1 MNEKSFSFS
10 YLELVVLPSDNYA
23 MIITEK
29 PTAAERIASAL
40 SDESGFTKREKNRIS
55 YYEHKFDGKRFIT
68 VPAIGHLYTVAARSL
83 VLTRDVYP
91 IFNLSWLPKYKVSK
105 DDRDIKRFISLISE
119 IAENASEFINAC
131 DYDLEGSTIGYN
143 VLKYACNEK
152 QNQARRMKFSTLTA
166 EALRKAYSNLESG
179 LDFPLIEAG
188 LARHEIDF
196 LYGVNLSRALMSAIR
211 KMGRYYTLS
220 TGRVQGPTLKFLV
233 EKEKSIESFV
243 PIPFWTL
250 DSSLRIHDED
260 FPLEFEQ
267 PRIRSKSEVE
277 LIARE
282 CDGKLGMVDDIQ
294 LKSSEVPPPIPFDVG
309 TFQREAYSFFKFTP
323 YRSLQ
328 IAERLYLAALISY
341 PRTDSQKLPPD
352 IGFENILK
360 SLSNFKEYRSLALDI
375 ASGNM
380 IPNEGKRIDP
390 AHPAIYPTGKEPDKP
405 LLGSEWK
412 IFDLIVRRFLAV
424 FMKPALKEDVKIT
437 VRCGQHSFLLRGRRI
452 ISRGW
457 MDSYEKYGSNAEL
470 IVPALNRGD
479 RFPISAKI
487 RACFSQPPPRYN
499 PSSLLKLMDDQ
510 NIGTKATRSQI
521 IKTLYDRGY
530 VDGDRMKV
538 SVLGVEVI
546 DTLEK
551 YCPEILSVEMTRELE
566 EKMSLIE
573 DERLHRSNLLVEVV
587 RNLKP
592 ILGVLK
598 EKELTIGNELNTAI
612 QNSRLKRRVL
622 GPCPVCKNESILLL
636 RSRKS
641 GKQFA
646 ACPNKLK
653 GLCTFSAPL
662 PQGATVLPTEVL
674 CPICG
679 FPTVLVKRSGSR
691 PWTLCINLQCPSKKN
706 WKSKQGRLKENGSSE
721 V

>member
-1 MNEKSFSFS
+1 MPRDK
-10 YLELVVLPSDNYA
+10 YT

-40 SDESGFTKREKNRIS
+40 SDGSGFTKREKNRIP
-55 YYEHKFDGKRFIT
+55 YYEHSFDGKRLIT
-68 VPAIGHLYTVAARSL
+68 VPAIGHLYTVAARSF

-91 IFNLSWLPKYKVSK
+91 IFDLSWVPKYKVAK
-105 DDRDIKRFISLISE
+105 DDRNIKRFISLISE

-143 VLKYACNEK
+143 VLKYACDGK
-152 QNQARRMKFSTLTA
+152 QSQGRRMKFSTLTA
-166 EALRKAYSNLESG
+166 EALRKAYSNLESE

-196 LYGVNLSRALMSAIR
+196 LYGVNLSRALMSATR
-211 KMGRYYTLS
+211 KTGRYYTLS

-233 EKEKSIESFV
+233 EREKSIGSFV

-250 DSSLRIHDED
+250 DSFLKINDEN

-267 PRIRSKSEVE
+267 PRIQSRSEAESI
-277 LIARE
+277 LRD
-282 CDGKLGMVDDIQ
+282 CDGKPGVVDDIQ
-294 LKSSEVPPPIPFDVG
+294 VKSYEVSPPVPLDVG
-309 TFQREAYSFFKFTP
+309 TFQREAYGFFKINP

-352 IGFENILK
+352 IGFENILRG
-360 SLSNFKEYRSLALDI
+360 LSNFKEYRSLALDI
-375 ASGNM
+375 TSGKM
-380 IPNEGKRIDP
+380 IPNEGKRTDP
-390 AHPAIYPTGKEPDKP
+390 AHPAIYPTGKEPDRP
-405 LLGSEWK
+405 LLGSDLK
-412 IFDLIVRRFLAV
+412 LFDLIVRRFLAV
-424 FMKPALKEDVKIT
+424 FMKPAVREDVRIT
-437 VRCGQHSFLLRGRRI
+437 VRCGKYSFLLKSRRI

-457 MDSYEKYGSNAEL
+457 MDSYGEYSSNAEL
-470 IVPALNRGD
+470 LLPTLNRGD
-479 RFPISAKI
+479 SFPISAKI
-487 RACFSQPPPRYN
+487 RTCFSQPPPRYN

-530 VDGDRMKV
+530 VDGDRMRV
-538 SVLGVEVI
+538 SVLGIEVI
-546 DTLEK
+546 ETLER
-551 YCPEILSVEMTRELE
+551 YCPGILSVEMTRELE
-566 EKMSLIE
+566 EKMGLIE
-573 DERLHRSNLLVEVV
+573 DKKLHRSGLLVEVV

-592 ILGVLK
+592 ILEVLK
-598 EKELTIGNELNTAI
+598 EKELTIGKELNTAI
-612 QNSRLKRRVL
+612 QNARLQRRVL
-622 GPCPVCKNESILLL
+622 GSCPVCKDENILLL

-662 PQGATVLPTEVL
+662 PQGATVLPTGVP
-674 CPICG
+674 CPTCG
-679 FPTVLVKRSGSR
+679 YPTVLVKRSGSR

-706 WKSKQGRLKENGSSE
+706 WKSKEEKLKENQPSE
-721 V
+721 G